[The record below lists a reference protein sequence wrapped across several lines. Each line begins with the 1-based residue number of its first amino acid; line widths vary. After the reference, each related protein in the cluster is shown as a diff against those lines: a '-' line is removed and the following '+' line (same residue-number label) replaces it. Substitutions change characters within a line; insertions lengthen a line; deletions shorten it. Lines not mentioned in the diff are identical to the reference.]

1 MENHYFK
8 TAEFAALC
16 GVRKDTLL
24 HYDHIGLLK
33 PQWVGENGYRY
44 YAAQQLRT
52 YDLIAALRRLG
63 TPLAEIRDYL
73 TRRSPQALL
82 ALLEEKEAQLAEE
95 RRRLEAVSRLLQTA
109 MDTTRLAQ
117 QVRPGEIR
125 LEELPPAHCAVVEAP
140 DFTGG
145 KFEEARY
152 LLHIRQLL
160 AWAREQAP
168 SPGLRGHHLPGE
180 HGEGGLHGGLLLLPG
195 TPGEPRGGPS
205 GCGRGGP
212 MRCSTTRG
220 PTSRSM
226 PPAAGWEW
234 VHAQGYPVDGD
245 LYEENLVDYT
255 TSGGPQGIPPQAQ
268 LEDPAA
274 LTPLFTGAPAAG
286 IIERNFAGEE
296 GTQWNT
302 KPGKPPGRLP

>member
-63 TPLAEIRDYL
+63 PPLAEIRDYL

-117 QVRPGEIR
+117 QVQPGEIR

-160 AWAREQAP
+160 AKTFALNAIVFCQHRPDRLFQGFIDLPQVRVQGVSPRCRIRHIKDIVQARVSAGFIQQRNA
-168 SPGLRGHHLPGE
+168 L
-180 HGEGGLHGGLLLLPG
+180 G
-195 TPGEPRGGPS
+195 TTPDV
-205 GCGRGGP
+205 
-212 MRCSTTRG
+212 T
-220 PTSRSM
+220 
-226 PPAAGWEW
+226 
-234 VHAQGYPVDGD
+234 VHAPADKITVS
-245 LYEENLVDYT
+245 LPIAILAVCRTENFCISSPD
-255 TSGGPQGIPPQAQ
+255 
-268 LEDPAA
+268 
-274 LTPLFTGAPAAG
+274 
-286 IIERNFAGEE
+286 
-296 GTQWNT
+296 
-302 KPGKPPGRLP
+302 